1 MLSWVLQTTILS
13 IVFIFIIHHLI
24 IFFKDNLTIPK
35 IKDLVHAPN
44 QKYNDI
50 YNIISSK
57 KKDKQEETYY
67 QEENNY
73 NTENNYNGENNYN
86 IENGYKPDIDLM
98 KNELK
103 SFLKEQLHSNSISTT
118 SIDDLDNNYIS
129 L

>member
-50 YNIISSK
+50 YNIISSNK
-57 KKDKQEETYY
+57 KCKQEETYY

-73 NTENNYNGENNYN
+73 NVESNH
-86 IENGYKPDIDLM
+86 KPDIDLM

-103 SFLKEQLHSNSISTT
+103 NFLKEQLHNNSISTT

>member
-35 IKDLVHAPN
+35 IKDLVYAPN

-57 KKDKQEETYY
+57 KDKK
-67 QEENNY
+67 EENNY
-73 NTENNYNGENNYN
+73 NTENNNNTENNC
-86 IENGYKPDIDLM
+86 KPDIDLM

>member
-44 QKYNDI
+44 QKYNEM

-57 KKDKQEETYY
+57 K
-67 QEENNY
+67 ENNVH
-73 NTENNYNGENNYN
+73 ENHNYNNVE
-86 IENGYKPDIDLM
+86 EFDKEDYKPDIDLM

-103 SFLKEQLHSNSISTT
+103 SFLKEQLHSNTISTT
-118 SIDDLDNNYIS
+118 SIEDLDNYIS
-129 L
+129 I

>member
-44 QKYNDI
+44 QKYNEM

-57 KKDKQEETYY
+57 K
-67 QEENNY
+67 ENIVHENHNY
-73 NTENNYNGENNYN
+73 NNVEEFDK
-86 IENGYKPDIDLM
+86 EDYKPDIDLM

-103 SFLKEQLHSNSISTT
+103 SFLKEQLHSNTISTT
-118 SIDDLDNNYIS
+118 SIEDLDNYIS
-129 L
+129 I

>member
-44 QKYNDI
+44 QKYNEI

-57 KKDKQEETYY
+57 KKDKEETYY

-73 NTENNYNGENNYN
+73 NTENNYNAENN
-86 IENGYKPDIDLM
+86 YKPDIDLM